1 MTHFY
6 KTTKTPVGN
15 LKLVASNNGLA
26 AILWENDNLKRFLFA
41 KLEENKTHLILLKC
55 EKQLREYFA
64 RKRKSF
70 DIDLD
75 FVGSDFQKKVW
86 QVLLTI
92 PFGETRSYTQIATQ
106 IGNPKASRAVGAAI
120 GKNPIAI
127 IAPCHRVIG
136 SSGKLT
142 GFSGG
147 LEVKAFLLE
156 LENGG

>member
-1 MTHFY
+1 M
-6 KTTKTPVGN
+6 
-15 LKLVASNNGLA
+15 VASNNGLA
-26 AILWENDNLKRFLFA
+26 AILWENDNLKRFSFA
-41 KLEENKTHLILLKC
+41 KLEENKTHLILLKW

-75 FVGSDFQKKVW
+75 FTGSDFQKKVW

-120 GKNPIAI
+120 GKNPIAV
-127 IAPCHRVIG
+127 IAPCHRV
-136 SSGKLT
+136 
-142 GFSGG
+142 
-147 LEVKAFLLE
+147 
-156 LENGG
+156 